1 MSLLTDDSNIRLLHT
16 DPDQMIAHVEQLRRY
31 LPELARIAPEIASA
45 RYVFYQAYI
54 KAGFDE
60 QQALELCC
68 SLEM

>member
-1 MSLLTDDSNIRLLHT
+1 MTDAPNNLHVLHT
-16 DPDQMIAHVEQLRRY
+16 DPDQMIAHLEQLRRC

-45 RYVFYQAYI
+45 RYAFYQAYI
-54 KAGFDE
+54 EAGFDE